1 MSIRSVRNEGRQMK
15 RNILAIL
22 FIVLVASRTYGQP
35 SSSSF
40 AQAFAA
46 LGASRIDNEVMI
58 TDPMSPKVVVLYYVK
73 GSSESLTLL
82 SMTHGR
88 VRTEWRLKQLPEFMR
103 VIAPSNL
110 QVLLTEDGPVI
121 VLHGCAP
128 HLCGGKGLAGALTYV
143 IKEHRMYSAY
153 ASWYNSTRT
162 LDVVYSPEDPKLR
175 SETQQKLLDSMLR
188 DEGYTP

>member
-1 MSIRSVRNEGRQMK
+1 MK

-73 GSSESLTLL
+73 GSSESLTLC
-82 SMTHGR
+82 
-88 VRTEWRLKQLPEFMR
+88 V
-103 VIAPSNL
+103 PS
-110 QVLLTEDGPVI
+110 
-121 VLHGCAP
+121 
-128 HLCGGKGLAGALTYV
+128 GAL
-143 IKEHRMYSAY
+143 S
-153 ASWYNSTRT
+153 SFQS
-162 LDVVYSPEDPKLR
+162 L
-175 SETQQKLLDSMLR
+175 
-188 DEGYTP
+188 